1 MNQLMLK
8 IVTGLF
14 IVMPVLASTQAW
26 AVSHPYDFHTDA
38 KMVYENRGPVDKAYG
53 YMNVITDN
61 SGKGFINVMFSNG
74 SSINLARF
82 NARVKFL
89 NAAGSI
95 IKEEYFGHRISAA
108 MTSGAI
114 ERKVTKPL
122 AVSNFDSIQV
132 DFFLSEVPD

>member
-1 MNQLMLK
+1 MNLLIQK
-8 IVTGLF
+8 VASGLL
-14 IVMPVLASTQAW
+14 IIIPALASTPVW
-26 AVSHPYDFHTDA
+26 AVSHPYDFHADA
-38 KMVYENRGPVDKAYG
+38 RMVYENNDPVDKAYG

-89 NAAGSI
+89 NAAGSV
-95 IKEEYFGHRISAA
+95 IKEEYFAHRISAA

-122 AVSNFDSIQV
+122 PVSNFDSIQV